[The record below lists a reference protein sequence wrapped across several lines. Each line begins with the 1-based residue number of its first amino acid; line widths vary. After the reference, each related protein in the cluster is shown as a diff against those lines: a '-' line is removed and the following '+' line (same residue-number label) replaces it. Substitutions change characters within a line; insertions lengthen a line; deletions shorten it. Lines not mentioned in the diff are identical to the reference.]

1 MAKKPY
7 ITKRGEFLMMATY
20 PLPYKGFS
28 KPIRK
33 SKKSLESTMKKGY
46 MVVTKNH
53 ADSEKKFRLVGE
65 TRDFHMVDKVIN
77 GKNESELYSKEIS
90 LCLKDISDF
99 EEGVYGFS
107 PDFVVDPRILQ
118 SHEGKDCIELS
129 DEATEYTTIALVK
142 SPRHLKTDIDFS
154 NLKSDMA
161 RAMFDSS
168 TDDLENIE
176 DIPILIVGNTAIA
189 LQDSS
194 SCDII
199 STTENFEENNEFF
212 SKFDIKQIAE
222 TVTAKVMSAFG
233 KGDIEKNS
241 LDRKKEINMDRKE
254 LEEILDQKLNT
265 AFGDK
270 FETKLQ
276 EVIDNSS
283 VKMQD
288 SADVLTSKTEELV
301 EGIKK
306 LIEGATQAGSAPEE
320 PITPVTD
327 LAKVKEELEKL
338 KLEAQATKEEN
349 TKLKVEIAEQERLVQ
364 TIKANPTT
372 TAPLV
377 TETGA
382 VTLSDEGDKNPLGF
396 LDVLN
401 KLELYK
407 NGNK

>member
-1 MAKKPY
+1 
-7 ITKRGEFLMMATY
+7 
-20 PLPYKGFS
+20 
-28 KPIRK
+28 
-33 SKKSLESTMKKGY
+33 MKKGY

-53 ADSEKKFRLVGE
+53 ADEEKKFRLVGE

-199 STTENFEENNEFF
+199 SITENFEENNEFF

-222 TVTAKVMSAFG
+222 IVTNKVMSAFG
-233 KGDIEKNS
+233 KSDIEKNS

-265 AFGDK
+265 AFVDK
-270 FETKLQ
+270 FEAKLQ
-276 EVIDNSS
+276 EVIANSS

-306 LIEGATQAGSAPEE
+306 LLKGTTQAESVTEE
-320 PITPVTD
+320 LTTPVTD

-364 TIKANPTT
+364 TIRANPITT
-372 TAPLV
+372 MPSV
-377 TETGA
+377 PETGA
-382 VTLSDEGDKNPLGF
+382 VTFSDTGDQNPLGF
-396 LDVLN
+396 LDELN
-401 KLELYK
+401 ELELYK